1 MVQVALV
8 REQIDDGQRLVAEL
22 LRQGFPVTAA
32 CWVKGSEDSQWY
44 LYLVSSAVDDE
55 GITKA
60 YRRVHPV
67 VRQMQQK
74 AFWIDPFEV
83 KLISPTDSLAE
94 AVSVWLRRSAGKP
107 PTRYG
112 GTRLGELDIEGAY
125 IYPPL
130 TPVGP

>member
-1 MVQVALV
+1 MDQVTLV
-8 REQIDDGQRLVAEL
+8 REQIDDGQRLVEEL

-44 LYLVSSAVDDE
+44 LYLVSPTVDDE
-55 GITKA
+55 GITQA
-60 YRRVHPV
+60 YGRVHPV
-67 VRQMQQK
+67 VRQMQK
-74 AFWIDPFEV
+74 KGCGIDPFEI

-94 AVSVWLRRSAGKP
+94 AVANLQRRSSQKS

-112 GTRLGELDIEGAY
+112 GSRLGELSIEGAY